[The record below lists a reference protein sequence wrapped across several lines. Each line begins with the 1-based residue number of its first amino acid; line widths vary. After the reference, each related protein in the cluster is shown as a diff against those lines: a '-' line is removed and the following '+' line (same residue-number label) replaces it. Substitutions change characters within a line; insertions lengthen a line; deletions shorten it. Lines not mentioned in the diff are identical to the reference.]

1 VKIRQA
7 QSSFALGELSPLLA
21 GRSDIA
27 QYRNGA
33 ERLLNRRLLAQGGT
47 DTRPGTRFF
56 ANAPQAN
63 CRIIPYVFSQTQRY
77 LCVLIN
83 GGANFFLPDGTACA
97 GFSSAPWTTAQ
108 LPDIRFCQSADT
120 LLLFHP
126 SWHPVRIQR
135 SNATTFVA
143 TTMPIEYRPF
153 DRFVAPDVTCLP
165 SAGSG
170 AVTLTFSAAVWTSA
184 VVGEEIE
191 YKGRRLSVTGFTSAT
206 VLDAVWAD
214 VSTGLTIDASI
225 DWKEWAWSTRK
236 GWPICGTFYDGRLAV
251 GGTENL
257 PNTVWLSKAGAFFNW
272 QIGTNDADAISEVAA
287 GEKSGRIQHLFGAS
301 RLLAMTDSTAF
312 AFIGSSSGAITPKT
326 IALRKGSENGIGRL
340 RPVEV
345 DGAAVFL
352 DQTNALMREIR
363 IDESVNSFEAP
374 GVSLLAEHLIRQPTA
389 ITVMPGSPTRPETY
403 AMFTTADGTLVT
415 YHSLRA
421 ERITAFVEWNTAGF
435 FRDVCAVGPDMFVL
449 TERSGTW
456 RIEKFEDDAA
466 PLDCAKRVTSATQA
480 RGFAGFTHLAGQTVG
495 IVSRGHDLGD
505 VAVDG
510 AGIILLPDTL
520 PAVFEIEAGFRY
532 TQTIRPMP
540 ADVDLATGA
549 ARGLM
554 KRLLRVSLVVDRSG
568 QLQIAGRD
576 VLLTFQGDDFTVPPT
591 PKTGVLRKKMNG
603 KSLECQFDVNI
614 VGAQKVTVLSMT
626 RELSMDDPAND

>member
-1 VKIRQA
+1 MKIRQA

-33 ERLLNRRLLAQGGT
+33 ARLLNRRLLAQGGT

-56 ANAPQAN
+56 AASPQASA
-63 CRIIPYVFSQTQRY
+63 RLIPYVFSQTQRY
-77 LCVLIN
+77 LCVLKN
-83 GGANFFLPDGTACA
+83 NAADFFLPDGTACT
-97 GFSSAPWTTAQ
+97 GFSGAPWTTAQ
-108 LPDIRFCQSADT
+108 LPEIRFCQSADT

-126 SWHPVRIQR
+126 SWAPQRIQR
-135 SNATTFVA
+135 TSSTVFTLSA
-143 TTMPIEYRPF
+143 MPIEYQPF
-153 DRFVAPDVTCLP
+153 DRFTAPAVTCLP
-165 SAGSG
+165 SGASGS
-170 AVTLTFSAAVWTSA
+170 VTLTFSASVWTSA
-184 VVGEEIE
+184 VVGEQIE
-191 YKGRRLSVTGFTSAT
+191 YKGRRLTVTAFTSGTELTAT
-206 VLDAVWAD
+206 WTDA
-214 VSTGLTIDASI
+214 STGLTIDASI
-225 DWKEWAWSTRK
+225 DWKEQAWSARK

-287 GEKSGRIQHLFGAS
+287 GEKSGRIQHVFGAS
-301 RLLAMTDSTAF
+301 RLLVMTDSTAF

-352 DQTNALMREIR
+352 DQTGALMREIR
-363 IDESVNSFEAP
+363 IDESTNSFEAP

-403 AMFTTADGTLVT
+403 AMFVTADGTLVT

-435 FRDVCAVGPDMFVL
+435 FRDVCAVGPDLFVL
-449 TERSGTW
+449 TERAGTW
-456 RIEKFEDDAA
+456 RIEKFEDSAA
-466 PLDCAKRVTSATQA
+466 PLDCAKRVTSGSQTRAFT
-480 RGFAGFTHLAGQTVG
+480 GFSHLASQTVG

-510 AGIILLPDTL
+510 AGNITLPDSL

-540 ADVDLATGA
+540 ADADLPTGA

-576 VLLTFQGDDFTVPPT
+576 VLLTFQGDDFTVPPA

-603 KSLECQFDVNI
+603 KSLECQFDVSV
-614 VGAQKVTVLSMT
+614 VGAQKVTVLSLT